1 MIKKGVSLLMA
12 LALCLTL
19 LPAST
24 LAAEAQGQAG
34 QEQTVLTQG
43 NDGQTQAPGQD
54 GAGEDDKTSDEAPDK
69 APDEEPDEAVSA
81 VQALIDALPAAEDIS
96 DANADEVSGQL
107 DAIDEAKQALT
118 EEQAARLDLTG
129 YDAAAAAVLALA
141 GEPDASEPAL
151 LAAIAG
157 TQPGGS
163 GTAKDPYQITC
174 AAELIWLRDAVNAG
188 EASTC
193 AELRQDVEYVDEVWT
208 SIGTSEHPYT
218 GTFNGNGH
226 TIRVWLDGWGQ
237 ALFGYVGANAK
248 LTDIAVTKRQSENYS
263 ISASAP
269 LARINNGT
277 ITRCRYSGGITAKD
291 SLGGLVY
298 TNSGTIEACC
308 VYAGRLNR
316 GSRIEM
322 YYGGLA
328 GGIAYEN
335 TGTIANSYFYGD
347 MVQAQSGD
355 TVRDII
361 GWGAIAHKNS
371 GKVSNCYYGADR
383 DDGYGGKTED
393 QFRGGEV
400 AYLLNGGTA
409 RDDWRQNCYAGD
421 NSDATPVL
429 DRSHAQVRKSGSS
442 YVSLYPHVHCIC
454 GGDAVSGGHP
464 QHSNVTYTA
473 WTNDEAASQY
483 GDSSHTAANSLP
495 KDPGY
500 YYLTTSVTLSDSMA
514 SRGRHGALSERPDCQ

>member
-1 MIKKGVSLLMA
+1 MHMIKKGVSLLMA
-12 LALCLTL
+12 LALWLTL
-19 LPAST
+19 LPASA

-54 GAGEDDKTSDEAPDK
+54 GAGEDDKTSDEAPDKAPDK

-141 GEPDASEPAL
+141 GEPDANEPAL

-163 GTAKDPYQITC
+163 GTAEDPYRITG
-174 AAELIWLRDAVNAG
+174 AAELIWLRDAVN
-188 EASTC
+188 TC
-193 AELRQDVEYVDEVWT
+193 AELQQDVEYVDEVWT
-208 SIGTSEHPYT
+208 PIGTSEHPYT

-226 TIRVWLDGWGQ
+226 TIRVWLHGWGQ
-237 ALFGYVGANAK
+237 ALFGYVGADAK
-248 LTDIAVTKRQSENYS
+248 LTDLAVTKRQSENYS

-269 LARINNGT
+269 LARSNAGT

-298 TNSGTIEACC
+298 TNSGTIEACY
-308 VYAGRLNR
+308 VYAGQLNG

-322 YYGGLA
+322 YYGGRA

-347 MVQAQSGD
+347 MVQAQSNG

-361 GWGAIAHKNS
+361 G
-371 GKVSNCYYGADR
+371 
-383 DDGYGGKTED
+383 
-393 QFRGGEV
+393 
-400 AYLLNGGTA
+400 
-409 RDDWRQNCYAGD
+409 
-421 NSDATPVL
+421 
-429 DRSHAQVRKSGSS
+429 
-442 YVSLYPHVHCIC
+442 
-454 GGDAVSGGHP
+454 
-464 QHSNVTYTA
+464 
-473 WTNDEAASQY
+473 
-483 GDSSHTAANSLP
+483 
-495 KDPGY
+495 
-500 YYLTTSVTLSDSMA
+500 
-514 SRGRHGALSERPDCQ
+514 